1 MEWVACVGIDWSDRK
16 HDWALWSHDG
26 STDGGVFKSKP
37 EEIHEWV
44 RELRKRHPEGKI
56 LVALEQSRGALIYA
70 LSQYDFLLIM
80 PINPRALKAY
90 RESLRVSGAKDDP
103 SDAELI
109 CSFARLHHQ
118 RLRLW
123 SPDDPLTRKLRLL
136 TEMRRNLVDQRTANN
151 HALTAACKQYFPQ
164 VLEWF
169 GGAGE
174 GLTLAFLGKWPTLG
188 KAQAARRDT
197 VHSFIRA
204 NGRRSDAK
212 IEELIASIH
221 AAVALTTDEAI
232 VEAQA
237 MAAQSLASIIL
248 AIDAEVKEYDQ
259 RIESLMTQHP
269 DHELFASFPGAGKVM
284 APRLAVAFGEDRSR
298 WQEAREIQ
306 SYSGIAPV
314 VESSGRGVW
323 IHARWRCPKFLKQT
337 FHEFAQASLP
347 HSPWALAYYRQQ
359 RDRGAGHHAAIRSLA
374 YRWIRILFRCWKTNE
389 HYDEAR
395 YVAQLKQKNSPVIS
409 RLAA

>member
-44 RELRKRHPEGKI
+44 RELRKRYPEGKI

-136 TEMRRNLVDQRTANN
+136 TEMRRNLVDQRTANH

-169 GGAGE
+169 GGAGKA
-174 GLTLAFLGKWPTLG
+174 LTLAFLGKWPTLG
-188 KAQAARRDT
+188 KAKAARRDT
-197 VHSFIRA
+197 VRSFIRA
-204 NGRRSDAK
+204 NGRRSDGK

-248 AIDAEVKEYDQ
+248 AIDAQVKEYDQ
-259 RIESLMTQHP
+259 HIESLTTQHP
-269 DHELFASFPGAGKVM
+269 DHELFASFPGAGKIM

-323 IHARWRCPKFLKQT
+323 VHARWRCPKFLKQT

-347 HSPWALAYYRQQ
+347 HSRWALAYYHQQ

-389 HYDEAR
+389 HYNEAR
-395 YVAQLKQKNSPVIS
+395 YIDRLQQKKSPVIS
-409 RLAA
+409 RLVA